1 MVNSAVIPRSVK
13 GSDPSRIRERIGHV
27 APGINEGYLERD
39 RAASFSKDAW
49 KALAGTGLFGSCL
62 PEEAGGHGHS
72 LLDLMR
78 TAEFLGRTVHDAG
91 LNFSAA
97 THLASTGF
105 ALTRFGSAELRS
117 HHLPAVAAGTS
128 IGCHAITEPGTGSD
142 VLSMS
147 ATGRFD
153 GDHIVL
159 DGSKT
164 YVTNGPVA
172 DMAVV
177 YVRTSETPSPLGLTA
192 VLVPRDTPGA
202 RFGPALDKGT
212 LRTSPFGEL
221 RLEGC
226 RVPRANVIGGAGTGF
241 LILDWVMTWEILIAF
256 TINVGEMRR
265 RLDRVVE
272 RVTARHQFGH
282 PLSSF
287 QGVQNTVVDMHIA
300 IQTASQALQT
310 AGKAVSS
317 GSRATEETAI
327 AKILTSEANI
337 RTAQAA
343 VELFGGEGVL
353 TGTGMEIGVRD
364 ALSGPI
370 YSGSNAVQRQ
380 KIAKALGL

>member
-1 MVNSAVIPRSVK
+1 MEGVTPAL
-13 GSDPSRIRERIGHV
+13 IRERIAHI
-27 APGINEGYLERD
+27 APTVNDGYLERD
-39 RAASFSKDAW
+39 RAAAFSMDHW
-49 KALAGTGLFGSCL
+49 RALAGTGLFGSCL
-62 PEEAGGHGHS
+62 PEETGGHGHS
-72 LLDLMR
+72 LTELMQ

-117 HHLPAVAAGTS
+117 RHLPAVADGTS

-147 ATGRFD
+147 AIGRFD

-159 DGSKT
+159 NASKT
-164 YVTNGPVA
+164 YVTNGPLA
-172 DMAVV
+172 DLAVV
-177 YVRTSETPSPLGLTA
+177 YVRTSDTPGPLSLTA
-192 VLVPRDTPGA
+192 VLVPRGTPGA
-202 RFGPALDKGT
+202 RFGPMLDKGT

-221 RLEGC
+221 HLDECRL
-226 RVPRANVIGGAGTGF
+226 PQANIVGGAGTGF
-241 LILDWVMTWEILIAF
+241 LILDQVMTWEILIAF

-272 RVTARHQFGH
+272 RVVTRQQFGR
-282 PLSSF
+282 PLSAF
-287 QGVQNTVVDMHIA
+287 QGVQNAVVDMHIA
-300 IQTASQALQT
+300 IETAGQALRT
-310 AGKAVSS
+310 AGETVAS
-317 GSRATEETAI
+317 GGRATAETAL
-327 AKILTSEANI
+327 AKILTSEANL

-353 TGTGMEIGVRD
+353 TETGMEISVRD
-364 ALSGPI
+364 ALGGPI